1 VSAGDTL
8 WTVRTT
14 EPADDDFRSI
24 IRWTALE
31 FGKQQARA
39 YAETLKIAVRD
50 LRAGPTLTGVKVRHD
65 IAAGILTLHVARNGR
80 KGKHFLMFR
89 VSDREGHVL
98 DVLRILHDAMD
109 LQR

>member
-1 VSAGDTL
+1 
-8 WTVRTT
+8 
-14 EPADDDFRSI
+14 
-24 IRWTALE
+24 
-31 FGKQQARA
+31 
-39 YAETLKIAVRD
+39 
-50 LRAGPTLTGVKVRHD
+50 VKVRHD